1 MGHVYWLAVEASG
14 LETRRA
20 DPSYLPGFASNFAL
34 HPWEQKY
41 QVRPARLMEAAAF
54 CGNTFMPQ
62 TGSTSA
68 TTVSAKF
75 FTYV

>member
-1 MGHVYWLAVEASG
+1 
-14 LETRRA
+14 
-20 DPSYLPGFASNFAL
+20 LPGFASNFAL

-41 QVRPARLMEAAAF
+41 QVRPACLMEAAAF

-75 FTYV
+75 FTYF